1 MYWLE
6 FIRPNLYD
14 HIIIANML
22 NITYTMYLIVCM
34 HVCMHVDYLC
44 TVCVYAPLHV
54 IGIYLGDPISRR
66 RLGAAA
72 YGSHGDWKARLS
84 YLHTY
89 IHTYMHAYTL
99 SYTHFST

>member
-66 RLGAAA
+66 RLGAVDGRSGAE
-72 YGSHGDWKARLS
+72 YCGSGPASWVGALQVPSLEPSVGRP
-84 YLHTY
+84 
-89 IHTYMHAYTL
+89 
-99 SYTHFST
+99 